1 MAIMLECM
9 QILGFPAGPFKTN
22 CYLVQRDGLVSI
34 IDPGMHAAGRIRQ
47 TVQDNGW
54 SVDKIVL
61 THGHIDHTRD
71 AAELAKEFDVDV
83 YCHPDDAFMLLRG
96 EGVSDQTAL
105 LFDAQS
111 MDPITAPESLLD
123 DQTLTLAGAEF
134 TVKHCPGHSP
144 GCVILV
150 GEDVVFS
157 GDVLFRGAIG
167 RVDLPHSDPEAMRK
181 SLAGPVWALADKL
194 AVLPGHGQTSTM
206 EYERETNPFLQHLR

>member
-96 EGVSDQTAL
+96 EGCLTRQRYCLMPSLWTPSQP
-105 LFDAQS
+105 QS
-111 MDPITAPESLLD
+111 RFST
-123 DQTLTLAGAEF
+123 T
-134 TVKHCPGHSP
+134 KHSP
-144 GCVILV
+144 SPGPNSRLSIVQVIL
-150 GEDVVFS
+150 
-157 GDVLFRGAIG
+157 LGA
-167 RVDLPHSDPEAMRK
+167 
-181 SLAGPVWALADKL
+181 
-194 AVLPGHGQTSTM
+194 
-206 EYERETNPFLQHLR
+206 